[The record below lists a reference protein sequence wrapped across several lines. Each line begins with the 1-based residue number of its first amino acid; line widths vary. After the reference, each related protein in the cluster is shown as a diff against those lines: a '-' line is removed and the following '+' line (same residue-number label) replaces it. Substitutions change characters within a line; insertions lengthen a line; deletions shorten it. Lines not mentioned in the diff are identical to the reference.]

1 MPKGIPASV
10 TNTYDTLP
18 RTVRGP
24 TSFGGSG
31 GRYPLATRPYEVMF
45 IVDSTLDDQVVQNVV
60 NRSIDQIKGV
70 GATVG
75 RVEKWGRRKLAYPIR
90 KKVDGYYT
98 LVEMTA
104 EPQTIAELE
113 RKLILADE
121 ILRHKIMQVPA
132 AAAGRSMAAPPP
144 LDEIAS
150 GGGRDRD

>member
-1 MPKGIPASV
+1 
-10 TNTYDTLP
+10 
-18 RTVRGP
+18 
-24 TSFGGSG
+24 
-31 GRYPLATRPYEVMF
+31 MF

-60 NRSIDQIKGV
+60 NRSLDQIKGI

-75 RVEKWGRRKLAYPIR
+75 RVEKWGRRKLAYPIL
-90 KKVDGYYT
+90 KKADGYYT

-104 EPQTIAELE
+104 EPQTIAELD
-113 RKLILADE
+113 RKFILADE

-132 AAAGRSMAAPPP
+132 VAAGRSMAAPPP